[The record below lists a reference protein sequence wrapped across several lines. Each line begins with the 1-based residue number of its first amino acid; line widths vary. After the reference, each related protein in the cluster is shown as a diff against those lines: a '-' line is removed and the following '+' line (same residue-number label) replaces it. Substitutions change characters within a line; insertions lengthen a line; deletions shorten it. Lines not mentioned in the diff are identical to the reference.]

1 MQAVKFNTATT
12 RRLRVLFLMTRDAQ
26 DPRTTGGD
34 IGMWERALYLA
45 EQGHSVSALVSSY
58 PGASKEDTIDG
69 VRVVRLGGVL
79 TLWLTTFL
87 YYERH
92 CRGRYDVVVT
102 EGFGGS
108 RIPRLAPLYVR
119 EPIIT
124 EWHQIHADLFAAQ
137 YPKVFL
143 PALNAFERVVAYV
156 HRNTTLMARTPEW
169 KEAFPKLGFRPD
181 KIFVVPAC
189 ISKEW
194 FEQALPGQVSEPTI
208 VWLGKFRRYK
218 CPDHA
223 ILAMKEVI
231 RQVPDAK
238 LILAGRHDDLKYEA
252 RLQQLIEQLGLADN
266 IEFRFNLTEGEKRQL
281 LTQARAL
288 VLPSSVEGF
297 GIVVLEAN
305 AVGTPV
311 LASDGVP
318 ESVVGNEANGLR
330 YHFGNIREL
339 GRAMTRVLVD
349 HVLYLRLSADSI
361 RFAERFEWREVC
373 TQYERVIELAA
384 TRAAFVV

>member
-1 MQAVKFNTATT
+1 MQAVKVRTEAG
-12 RRLRVLFLMTRDAQ
+12 RCLRVLFLMTRDAR

-45 EQGHSVSALVSSY
+45 EQGHSVTALVSSY
-58 PGASKEDTIDG
+58 SGASKEETIDG
-69 VRVVRLGGVL
+69 VRVVRLGSVL
-79 TLWLTTFL
+79 TLWLTTCL
-87 YYERH
+87 YYLRH
-92 CRGRYDVVVT
+92 CRGRYDVIVT

-108 RIPRLAPLYVR
+108 RIPRLAPLYAR

-137 YPKVFL
+137 YPRLLL
-143 PALNAFERVVAYV
+143 PALNAFERAVAYV

-181 KIFVVPAC
+181 RIFVVPAC
-189 ISKEW
+189 IWEDW
-194 FEQALPGQVSEPTI
+194 FERALPRTASEPTA

-223 ILAMKEVI
+223 ILAMKEVVKE
-231 RQVPDAK
+231 VPSAR
-238 LILAGRHDDLKYEA
+238 LILAGRHDDLKFEA
-252 RLQQLIEQLGLADN
+252 RLRLLVRQLGLDRN
-266 IEFRFNLTEGEKRQL
+266 IEFRFNLAEDEKRQL
-281 LTQARAL
+281 LSQARLL

-318 ESVVGNEANGLR
+318 ESVVQHEGNGLR
-330 YHFGNIREL
+330 YHFGDIQGL
-339 GRAMTRVLVD
+339 AHAMTRILVD
-349 HVLYLRLSADSI
+349 QPLYLRLSANSI
-361 RFAERFEWREVC
+361 RFAERFEWRQVC
-373 TQYERVIELAA
+373 ARYERVIQLAA
-384 TRAAFVV
+384 TRTALPV